1 MWIIKEIKRD
11 VINISMFLL
20 GTITIM
26 YLVMG
31 QFDFYFLKYIT
42 NMFIAVMSLG
52 TIMLMRN
59 SVGKSTNNI
68 FKFLA
73 ISYRYI
79 AILVIVI
86 MMVRNHY
93 GAYLSRAYIKARIG
107 TDLFEIMYIIMA
119 YTYLKKE
126 FHAAK
131 IYTVTALTFAIILCL
146 FLTPNFMDYERE
158 DLISVFYVVE
168 LFITGLVIWTMY
180 LNEYL
185 IGVFD
190 KRIPYRMYLFLA
202 FKCIYHILSICYIY
216 NDTEIIYSSLVI
228 FRFIYTYQLMVCI
241 FCERIALPWDTI
253 MQKVKVTD
261 RRLDDNEKDRTTIIN
276 LSHELKTPI
285 NVIQSATEVLGL
297 DLNEEQDQEMTKLI
311 QEIRVNCYRSTKL
324 ITNIIDNNKLDEGC
338 ITPKYIEGN
347 LIFIVQ
353 NILAALSRYNAKWSI
368 RLDTKQ
374 EELYA
379 EVDEELVQR
388 SILNIIALLLSYQK
402 SWCEVVIYLKRMQ
415 DKVIISLNSAATILP
430 KAYTDEEEESYTK
443 QTINEIASFEFV
455 KKVMEMHGGQLYLI
469 SNEQSGTTIFMELK
483 LMPMVNKNPVVHEEC
498 EQNISLLLNR
508 IKVQYADLP

>member
-11 VINISMFLL
+11 ILNVSVFLL
-20 GTITIM
+20 GITMIM

-31 QFDFYFLKYIT
+31 EFDFYFLKYIM

-59 SVGKSTNNI
+59 SVGKNTNNI

-93 GAYLSRAYIKARIG
+93 GAYLSRAYIKVRMG

-126 FHAAK
+126 FHAVK
-131 IYTVTALTFAIILCL
+131 TYSVTAVTFAIILCL
-146 FLTPNFMDYERE
+146 FLTPRFMDYERE
-158 DLISVFYVVE
+158 YLILMFYVME
-168 LFITGLVIWTMY
+168 LFIIGLVIWTMY

-185 IGVFD
+185 VGIFD
-190 KRIPYRMYLFLA
+190 KRIPYRMYLFLG
-202 FKCIYHILSICYIY
+202 FKCIYHIVSICYIY
-216 NDTEIIYSSLVI
+216 NPSELIYSSLVF

-253 MQKVKVTD
+253 MQKVRVTN
-261 RRLDDNEKDRTTIIN
+261 RKLDDNEKDRTTIIN

-285 NVIQSATEVLGL
+285 NVIQSATEVLVL
-297 DLNEEQDQEMTKLI
+297 DLNDEQEVEMKELI

-324 ITNIIDNNKLDEGC
+324 ITNIIDNNKLDEGY
-338 ITPKYIEGN
+338 ITPKYTGGN
-347 LIFIVQ
+347 LIFMVQ
-353 NILAALSRYNAKWSI
+353 DILAALAQYNAKWSI
-368 RLDTKQ
+368 QLDTKQ

-379 EVDEELVQR
+379 EVDEELLQR
-388 SILNIIALLLSYQK
+388 SILNLIALLLSYQK
-402 SWCEVVIYLKRMQ
+402 SWCEVIIHLKRMQ

-430 KAYTDEEEESYTK
+430 STYTGEEEESYTK
-443 QTINEIASFEFV
+443 ETINEIASFEFV
-455 KKVMEMHGGQLYLI
+455 KKVMELHGGQLYLI

-483 LMPMVNKNPVVHEEC
+483 LMPAVNKSLIVHEAC
-498 EQNISLLLNR
+498 EENISLLLNR